1 MRKRKEELEVKLNN
15 LKKEAMELAKEFLR
29 EEKDDEIEMSLDV
42 SKLSSIS
49 NAIFATGEIG
59 EVLFSL
65 ASILKI
71 VETVTGEEKEM
82 KECAEALTNVIGE
95 ILKQN
100 NVPFDVTIVKL

>member
-1 MRKRKEELEVKLNN
+1 MRKRKEELENKLNN
-15 LKKEAMELAKEFLR
+15 LKKEAMELAKELLR
-29 EEKDDEIEMSLDV
+29 EEEDEIELSLDV

-65 ASILKI
+65 ASILKS
-71 VETVTGEEKEM
+71 VETVVSEEKEM
-82 KECAEALTNVIGE
+82 NECAEALTNVIGE

-100 NVPFDVTIVKL
+100 DIPFDVTVVKL